1 MWPHSVRTN
10 RLAYRAVST
19 AITDTMLLGRKV
31 TTNSTNVKVTA
42 CRWKLASYGYVN
54 RGRST
59 TAVGHHQHSQTLKTV
74 DDLPTPG
81 GSNKWLALWRTI
93 FPGDKIHK
101 TNEALSGSVQG
112 RLYRLPIPF
121 LSHAIIN
128 TTDPEHV
135 AAMFRNEGELPHRP
149 GGENLVWLLNK
160 KGFGTGL
167 VFE

>member
-1 MWPHSVRTN
+1 
-10 RLAYRAVST
+10 
-19 AITDTMLLGRKV
+19 MLLGRKV
-31 TTNSTNVKVTA
+31 TANSTTVKVTA
-42 CRWKLASYGYVN
+42 CRWRLASY

-59 TAVGHHQHSQTLKTV
+59 TAAVHHQHSQTLKTV

-81 GSNKWLALWRTI
+81 GGNKWLALWRTI

-101 TNEALSGSVQG
+101 TNETLSRSIQG
-112 RLYRLPIPF
+112 RLYRIPIPF
-121 LSHAIIN
+121 LSHAIVN